1 MPIHVLTYLLVM
13 TDPAIDRVF
22 AALSSPAR
30 RRMLDL
36 IEAHPGTTIA
46 GLTDSFRMSGV
57 GVLKHVRVL
66 ERAGLVIGRREGRVR
81 RLYFNPVPIQ
91 AIYDR
96 WTDRYASFW
105 AGRMADLKD
114 SLEHRLARGE
124 GAMGPGPAPARTPAE
139 QQRKAVA
146 SG

>member
-1 MPIHVLTYLLVM
+1 M
-13 TDPAIDRVF
+13 TEPALDRVF
-22 AALSSPAR
+22 SALASPAR

-36 IEAHPGTTIA
+36 VQAQPGLSIADLAAH
-46 GLTDSFRMSGV
+46 FRMSGV

-66 ERAGLVIGRREGRVR
+66 ERAKLIIGKPDGRVR
-81 RLYFNPVPIQ
+81 RLYFNAVPIQ

-114 SLEHRLARGE
+114 SLEQRLARGTISE
-124 GAMGPGPAPARTPAE
+124 SHGTSDPVPESSPIPS
-139 QQRKAVA
+139 RKAA
-146 SG
+146 SHG

>member
-1 MPIHVLTYLLVM
+1 MNDAAL
-13 TDPAIDRVF
+13 DRVF
-22 AALSSPAR
+22 AALASPAR

-36 IEAHPGTTIA
+36 IEARPGTTIA

-66 ERAGLVIGRREGRVR
+66 ERAGLVVGRREGRVR
-81 RLYFNPVPIQ
+81 RLYFNAVPIQ
-91 AIYDR
+91 AVYDR

-114 SLEHRLARGE
+114 SLEQRLARGE
-124 GAMGPGPAPARTPAE
+124 GALGPGPAPALAPAE
-139 QQRKAVA
+139 QRRKAV
-146 SG
+146 SGG